1 MVANGLFSSWATPEA
16 RRPAVLSRSV
26 RSIWRSSCL
35 ARVTSATRST
45 TWAAAPASGA
55 TVSRSTRTSP
65 RTASSCSMVSTRWLA
80 TAARRNASTS
90 AAGAGGHA
98 QRRRQQ
104 RAQPLRARQLRV
116 SVARVVPEVGALHR
130 AALRHRPPRDALAL
144 VNADGRDQLLRQVEA
159 GHRREHTLLVTHHD
173 AARGDAEHGP
183 RLLHDDVDRALDVEA
198 RGDRAPGLQ
207 QGPHL
212 ARAVHALLEELRV
225 LDRDAGLLGEGFQH
239 ALVVG
244 G

>member
-1 MVANGLFSSWATPEA
+1 MVASGLFSSWATPEA

-45 TWAAAPASGA
+45 RWAAAPASGA

-65 RTASSCSMVSTRWLA
+65 PTASSCSMVSTRWLA

-90 AAGAGGHA
+90 AARAGGEGLQQRLLRRRELVDVAAEDEDGADGAVAHA

-116 SVARVVPEVGALHR
+116 SVAWVVPEVGALHR

-144 VNADGRDQLLRQVEA
+144 VNAAGRA
-159 GHRREHTLLVTHHD
+159 H
-173 AARGDAEHGP
+173 
-183 RLLHDDVDRALDVEA
+183 
-198 RGDRAPGLQ
+198 
-207 QGPHL
+207 
-212 ARAVHALLEELRV
+212 
-225 LDRDAGLLGEGFQH
+225 
-239 ALVVG
+239 
-244 G
+244 